1 MVVLG
6 VNVLVVVLVVV
17 KRLEGRAGGVDVAV
31 DILELLDGDRS
42 RESLAGL
49 LRSKTSF
56 SILISPSSI
65 SLQ

>member
-42 RESLAGL
+42 RESLTGL